1 MFIDTKHGVNHMRLY
16 KTRVTKRNLTLMV
29 VAAVCSWAAMVS
41 ACPVIRYTLA
51 EKTSMTSDIFI
62 IQVDQIDVVEPA
74 DKANESFGLRRGK
87 FKVVEVLK
95 GSAPALDVIE
105 SFDKSFSPYCNSV
118 LTDNTRYLVLG
129 NPSGKLFHTGCG
141 NIMAESKAHET
152 IEAIKT
158 SLLIHKPTEMFTGIY
173 VRDQQRFLNDDGTT
187 TKAIDLWPTEY
198 YAEMTRVFI
207 EAVRMPS
214 GRLLVISLFDEQT
227 LSQEEIAVVKEQAGM
242 IDTQIFASVD

>member
-1 MFIDTKHGVNHMRLY
+1 
-16 KTRVTKRNLTLMV
+16 
-29 VAAVCSWAAMVS
+29 MVS
-41 ACPVIRYTLA
+41 ACPIIRYTLA
-51 EKTSMTSDIFI
+51 EKVSLTNDIFI
-62 IQVDQIDVVEPA
+62 IQVDQVEVVEQA
-74 DKANESFGLRRGK
+74 DKEKEVFGLRRGK

-95 GSAPALDVIE
+95 GSAPANDVIE
-105 SFDKSFSPYCNSV
+105 SFDESFSPYCNSV

-129 NPSGKLFHTGCG
+129 NPTGQFFLNGCG
-141 NIMAESKAHET
+141 NIMAESKARET

-214 GRLLVISLFDEQT
+214 GRLLVMNLFDEQT
-227 LSQEEIAVVKEQAGM
+227 LSEEEVAVIKEQAGM
-242 IDTQIFASVD
+242 MDTQIFASTN